1 MNTQDNNQ
9 PQLYYMQNKLNK
21 PSDFDSSDMT
31 SQDQKYREA
40 VEFTKQ

>member
-21 PSDFDSSDMT
+21 PSDFDSSDMA